1 MGETVPEFM
10 DGPQGQV
17 IMARLNMLHR
27 TLNDCLALFLRYCC
41 LGGDYVTVSGLQEF
55 SVTKMTDLV
64 VRVDINRDFLNKNF
78 KKSNIFI

>member
-1 MGETVPEFM
+1 
-10 DGPQGQV
+10 
-17 IMARLNMLHR
+17 
-27 TLNDCLALFLRYCC
+27 